1 MNAKSV
7 SRHSNPN
14 KEVITRINFGDISF
28 LTSPLFASF
37 QATATIMVDGVVED
51 VAAVEEA
58 MTTATT
64 LTAVDAEVVT
74 DAILVDMIIV
84 VLL

>member
-1 MNAKSV
+1 M
-7 SRHSNPN
+7 
-14 KEVITRINFGDISF
+14 
-28 LTSPLFASF
+28 
-37 QATATIMVDGVVED
+37 VED